1 MLCILVKLMLYLS
14 LLQRMDQQSFQVIW
28 MEVFI
33 HIQCKINHSKN
44 YLLIILFHMVLVMEK
59 ILQLQEMIKK
69 LLFMIHLEMYYKDLT
84 ILTMIK
90 LKILLYV
97 NLIHLVKVLLSETSI
112 DFMSTT
118 SIKKEDNGKKLYA
131 KTSKIII
138 LLLLYVGKMMGQ
150 DL

>member
-1 MLCILVKLMLYLS
+1 
-14 LLQRMDQQSFQVIW
+14 
-28 MEVFI
+28 
-33 HIQCKINHSKN
+33 
-44 YLLIILFHMVLVMEK
+44 
-59 ILQLQEMIKK
+59 
-69 LLFMIHLEMYYKDLT
+69 MIHLEMYYKDLT